1 MIHVVVGPWDGRY
14 FVAHNVVGTKVYQ
27 PVGETMSEQLAHE
40 ECERLNLEAKKAE
53 SKRKRGL
60 KRRLEDWIDTVKA
73 QGEKPVPAD
82 DPVFSY
88 AEEVGL
94 PMDFVRLA
102 WMEFGRKYREPGART
117 YVDWRQHFR
126 NAVRENWYKLWFRN
140 REGTAWCLTARGE
153 QVNEELKA
161 KQARDERNP

>member
-1 MIHVVVGPWDGRY
+1 MMHVVVGPYDGHY
-14 FVAHNVVGTKVYQ
+14 FVAHQVPGTQVFQ
-27 PVGETMSEQLAHE
+27 PVGETMSQVLALE
-40 ECERLNLEAKKAE
+40 ECQKLNDEAKRAE
-53 SKRKRGL
+53 SKRKRGM
-60 KRRLEDWIDTVKA
+60 KQRFDDWVALVKER
-73 QGEKPVPAD
+73 GEKPVPED

-88 AEEVGL
+88 ADEVGL
-94 PMDFVRLA
+94 PIDFVRLA

-117 YVDWRQHFR
+117 YIDWRQHFR

-161 KQARDERNP
+161 KQARDERTH

>member
-1 MIHVVVGPWDGRY
+1 MIHIVVGPYDEMY
-14 FVAHNVVGTKVYQ
+14 FVAHQVPGTNVYQ
-27 PVGETMSEQLAHE
+27 PVGETMSHALAAE
-40 ECERLNLEAKKAE
+40 ECERLNAEAKKAE
-53 SKRKRGL
+53 SKRKRGM
-60 KRRLEDWIDTVKA
+60 KRRLDDWIEVVKA
-73 QGEKPVPAD
+73 DGQKPIPSD

-94 PMDFVRLA
+94 SMDFVRLA

-140 REGTAWCLTARGE
+140 REGTGWCLSSRGE

-161 KQARDERNP
+161 KQARDERNT